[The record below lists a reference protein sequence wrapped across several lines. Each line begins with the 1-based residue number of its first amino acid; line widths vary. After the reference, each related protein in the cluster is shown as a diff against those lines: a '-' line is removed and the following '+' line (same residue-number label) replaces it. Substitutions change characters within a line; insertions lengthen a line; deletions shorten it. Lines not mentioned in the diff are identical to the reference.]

1 MKIKKQFS
9 VKGLLFLSILLVALS
24 LSGCSS
30 PEDQF
35 AIYFPAGSITAQEI
49 LQAGP
54 ASLKLSDTAL
64 ITADDIVLYERNI
77 HKLTL
82 TDAGYQ
88 KLLLQKTPVQGVP
101 LIAVVGKQPIYALAL
116 WTPLSSLSYEGVII
130 LQPFDPDDKSI
141 YIMTG
146 YPTDSFFKGI
156 DPRADQRIF
165 DALMKDGKLK

>member
-1 MKIKKQFS
+1 MPLG
-9 VKGLLFLSILLVALS
+9 VLLVTLS
-24 LSGCSS
+24 LSSCSS
-30 PEDQF
+30 AEDHF
-35 AIYFPAGSITAQEI
+35 AIYFPSGSITTQEI
-49 LQAGP
+49 LQVDP

-64 ITADDIVLYERNI
+64 ITSDDIVSYERNI

-88 KLLLQKTPVQGVP
+88 KLLLQKTPVQGIP
-101 LIAVVGKQPIYALAL
+101 LIAAVGKQPVYALAL

-146 YPTDSFFKGI
+146 YPTDSFFKGT
-156 DPRADQRIF
+156 DPRSEQRIF
-165 DALMKDGKLK
+165 DALNKEGKLK